1 MVTEIKLGIAG
12 LGTVAQGVL
21 ELIHRNGELMRQRS
35 SLSLRV
41 VRIASRRAKPEVNL
55 HGAVFSTELNDLLS
69 DPEVDLILELM
80 GGETVALDL
89 IRRGLAANKPVVTAN
104 KAVLAAHGN
113 ELMSGPGKQL
123 LRFEAAV
130 AGAIPIIQGMTGGL
144 AGNRLTSLFGII
156 NGTCNYIFGEM
167 EANGTAFDE
176 VLAEAQRLG
185 YAEAEPSFDI
195 DGIDSAHK
203 LTILLALGFTGMY
216 DLSSVYIEG
225 IRHVTVADIRF
236 AQELGFKIKHLGIIQ
251 NTDAGVEARVH
262 CALVPSSA
270 LLANVNGVMNAVQI
284 NSDGAGETLF
294 SGPGAGGEATA
305 SAVLS
310 DVIALGSKIATGGGV
325 TSPAD
330 HGDSVQTQKG
340 SPSLVPM
347 SDVSSANYLRIPTI
361 DEPGVFAQVTQALSE
376 FSISIDAAIQH
387 EASSDQSAVDIVL
400 LTDDVL
406 ESAMNAALERL
417 QGLKIVADDI
427 VRLRV
432 APAL

>member
-1 MVTEIKLGIAG
+1 MTEIKLGIAG

-21 ELIHRNGELMRQRS
+21 ELIRRNNALMRQRS
-35 SLSLRV
+35 GVSLRV
-41 VRIASRRAKPEVNL
+41 VRVASRRAKPEIDL
-55 HGAVFSTELNDLLS
+55 QGAHFSTDIEDLLT
-69 DPEVDLILELM
+69 DPNVDMILELI
-80 GGETVALDL
+80 GGDTTALDL

-104 KAVLAAHGN
+104 KAILAAHGN
-113 ELMSGPGKQL
+113 ELMAGRGRQL

-130 AGAIPIIQGMTGGL
+130 AGAIPIIQGLSGGL
-144 AGNRLTSLFGII
+144 AANRLGGLFGII

-185 YAEAEPSFDI
+185 YAEADPSFDI
-195 DGIDSAHK
+195 DGIDAAHK
-203 LTILLALGFTGMY
+203 LTILLALGFTGSF
-216 DLSSVYIEG
+216 DLSAVFVEG

-262 CALVPSSA
+262 CALVPGDA

-305 SAVLS
+305 SAVLA
-310 DVIALGSKIATGGGV
+310 DVLALGALMASGNGIGV
-325 TSPAD
+325 PSESDQSSERLSDQPAVV
-330 HGDSVQTQKG
+330 S
-340 SPSLVPM
+340 M
-347 SDVSSANYLRIPTI
+347 SNVSCANYLRIPTV
-361 DEPGVFAQVTQALSE
+361 DQPGVFAQVTQALSE

-387 EASSDQSAVDIVL
+387 EASSNQSAVDIVL
-400 LTDDVL
+400 LTDDVV
-406 ESAMNAALERL
+406 EGTMNAALERL
-417 QGLKIVADDI
+417 QRLDIVAADI

-432 APAL
+432 APTL

>member
-1 MVTEIKLGIAG
+1 MTEIKLGIAG

-21 ELIHRNGELMRQRS
+21 ELIRRNNALMRQRS
-35 SLSLRV
+35 GVSLRV
-41 VRIASRRAKPEVNL
+41 VRVASRRAKPEIDL
-55 HGAVFSTELNDLLS
+55 QGAHFSTDIEDLLT
-69 DPEVDLILELM
+69 DPNVDMILELI
-80 GGETVALDL
+80 GGDTTALDL

-104 KAVLAAHGN
+104 KAILAAHGN
-113 ELMSGPGKQL
+113 ELMAGRGRQL

-130 AGAIPIIQGMTGGL
+130 AGAIPIIQGLTGGL
-144 AGNRLTSLFGII
+144 AANRLGGLFGII

-185 YAEAEPSFDI
+185 YAEADPSFDI
-195 DGIDSAHK
+195 DGIDAAHK
-203 LTILLALGFTGMY
+203 LTILLALGFTGSF
-216 DLSSVYIEG
+216 DLSAVFVEG

-262 CALVPSSA
+262 CALVPGDA

-310 DVIALGSKIATGGGV
+310 DVLALGALMASGNGIGV
-325 TSPAD
+325 PSESDQSSERLSDQPAVV
-330 HGDSVQTQKG
+330 S
-340 SPSLVPM
+340 M
-347 SDVSSANYLRIPTI
+347 SNVSCANYLRIPTV
-361 DEPGVFAQVTQALSE
+361 DQPGVFAQVTQALSE

-387 EASSDQSAVDIVL
+387 EASSNQSAVDIVL
-400 LTDDVL
+400 LTDDVV
-406 ESAMNAALERL
+406 EGTMNAALERL
-417 QGLKIVADDI
+417 QRLDIVAADI

-432 APAL
+432 APTL

>member
-1 MVTEIKLGIAG
+1 V
-12 LGTVAQGVL
+12 
-21 ELIHRNGELMRQRS
+21 
-35 SLSLRV
+35 
-41 VRIASRRAKPEVNL
+41 ASRRAKPEIDL
-55 HGAVFSTELNDLLS
+55 QGAHFSTDIEDLLT
-69 DPEVDLILELM
+69 DPNVDMILELI
-80 GGETVALDL
+80 GGDTTALDL

-104 KAVLAAHGN
+104 KAILAAHGN
-113 ELMSGPGKQL
+113 ELMAGRGRQL

-130 AGAIPIIQGMTGGL
+130 AGAIPIIQGLSGGL
-144 AGNRLTSLFGII
+144 AANRLGGLFGII

-185 YAEAEPSFDI
+185 YAEADPSFDI
-195 DGIDSAHK
+195 DGIDAAHK
-203 LTILLALGFTGMY
+203 LTILLALGFTGSF
-216 DLSSVYIEG
+216 DLSAVFVEG

-262 CALVPSSA
+262 CALVPGDA

-310 DVIALGSKIATGGGV
+310 DVLALGALMASGNGIGV
-325 TSPAD
+325 PSESDQSSGRLSDQPAVV
-330 HGDSVQTQKG
+330 S
-340 SPSLVPM
+340 M
-347 SDVSSANYLRIPTI
+347 SNVSCANYLRIPTV
-361 DEPGVFAQVTQALSE
+361 DQPGVFAQVTQALSE

-387 EASSDQSAVDIVL
+387 EASSNQSAVDIVL
-400 LTDDVL
+400 LTDDVV
-406 ESAMNAALERL
+406 EGTMNAALERL
-417 QGLKIVADDI
+417 QRLDIVAADI

-432 APAL
+432 APTL

>member
-1 MVTEIKLGIAG
+1 LTEIKLGIAG

-21 ELIHRNGELMRQRS
+21 ELIRRNNALMRQRS
-35 SLSLRV
+35 GVSLRV
-41 VRIASRRAKPEVNL
+41 VRVASRRAKPEIDL
-55 HGAVFSTELNDLLS
+55 QGAHFSTDIEDLLT
-69 DPEVDLILELM
+69 DPNVDMILELI
-80 GGETVALDL
+80 GGDTTALDL

-104 KAVLAAHGN
+104 KAILAAHGN
-113 ELMSGPGKQL
+113 ELMAGRGRQL

-130 AGAIPIIQGMTGGL
+130 AGAIPIIQGLSGGL
-144 AGNRLTSLFGII
+144 AANRLGGLFGII

-185 YAEAEPSFDI
+185 YAEADPSFDI
-195 DGIDSAHK
+195 DGIDAAHK
-203 LTILLALGFTGMY
+203 LTILLALGFTGSF
-216 DLSSVYIEG
+216 DLSAVFVEG
-225 IRHVTVADIRF
+225 IGHVTVADIRF

-262 CALVPSSA
+262 CALVPGDA

-310 DVIALGSKIATGGGV
+310 DVLALGALMASGNGIGV
-325 TSPAD
+325 PSESDQSSGRLSDQPAVV
-330 HGDSVQTQKG
+330 S
-340 SPSLVPM
+340 M
-347 SDVSSANYLRIPTI
+347 SNVSCANYLRIPTV
-361 DEPGVFAQVTQALSE
+361 DQPGVFAQVTQALSE

-387 EASSDQSAVDIVL
+387 EASSNQSAVDIVL
-400 LTDDVL
+400 LTDDVV
-406 ESAMNAALERL
+406 EGTMNAALERL
-417 QGLKIVADDI
+417 QRLDIVAADI

-432 APAL
+432 APTL

>member
-1 MVTEIKLGIAG
+1 MTDIKLGIAG

-21 ELIHRNGELMRQRS
+21 ELIRRNNALMRQRS
-35 SLSLRV
+35 GVSLRV
-41 VRIASRRAKPEVNL
+41 VRVASRRAKSEIDL
-55 HGAVFSTELNDLLS
+55 QGAHFSTDIEDLIT
-69 DPEVDLILELM
+69 DPNVDMILELI
-80 GGETVALDL
+80 GGDTTALDL

-104 KAVLAAHGN
+104 KAILAAHGN
-113 ELMSGPGKQL
+113 ELMAGRGRQL

-130 AGAIPIIQGMTGGL
+130 AGAIPIIQGISVGL
-144 AGNRLTSLFGII
+144 AANRLGGLFGII

-185 YAEAEPSFDI
+185 YAEADPSFDI
-195 DGIDSAHK
+195 DGIDAAHK
-203 LTILLALGFTGMY
+203 LTILLALGFTGSF
-216 DLSSVYIEG
+216 DLSAVFVEG

-236 AQELGFKIKHLGIIQ
+236 ARELGFKIKHLGIIQ

-262 CALVPSSA
+262 CALVPGDA

-310 DVIALGSKIATGGGV
+310 DVLALGALMASGNGIGV
-325 TSPAD
+325 PSESDQSSEQLSDQPA
-330 HGDSVQTQKG
+330 V
-340 SPSLVPM
+340 
-347 SDVSSANYLRIPTI
+347 VSMINVSCANYLRIPTV
-361 DEPGVFAQVTQALSE
+361 DQPGVFAQVTQALSE

-387 EASSDQSAVDIVL
+387 EASSNQSAVDIVL
-400 LTDDVL
+400 LTDDVV
-406 ESAMNAALERL
+406 EETMNAALERL
-417 QGLKIVADDI
+417 QRLDIVAADI

-432 APAL
+432 APTL

>member
-1 MVTEIKLGIAG
+1 MTEIKLGIAG

-21 ELIHRNGELMRQRS
+21 ELIRRNNALMRQRS
-35 SLSLRV
+35 GVSLRV
-41 VRIASRRAKPEVNL
+41 VRVASRRAKPEIDL
-55 HGAVFSTELNDLLS
+55 QGAHFSTDIEDLLT
-69 DPEVDLILELM
+69 DPNVDMILELI
-80 GGETVALDL
+80 GGDTTALDL

-104 KAVLAAHGN
+104 KAILAAHGN
-113 ELMSGPGKQL
+113 ELMAGRGRQL

-130 AGAIPIIQGMTGGL
+130 AGAIPIIQGLSGGL
-144 AGNRLTSLFGII
+144 AANRLGGLFGII

-185 YAEAEPSFDI
+185 YAEADPSFDI
-195 DGIDSAHK
+195 DGIDAAHK
-203 LTILLALGFTGMY
+203 LTILLALGFTGSF
-216 DLSSVYIEG
+216 DLSAVFVEG

-262 CALVPSSA
+262 CALVPGDA

-310 DVIALGSKIATGGGV
+310 DVLALGALMASGNGIGV
-325 TSPAD
+325 PSESDQSSERLSDQPAVV
-330 HGDSVQTQKG
+330 S
-340 SPSLVPM
+340 M
-347 SDVSSANYLRIPTI
+347 SNVSCANYLRIPTV
-361 DEPGVFAQVTQALSE
+361 DQPGVFAQVTQALSE

-387 EASSDQSAVDIVL
+387 EASSNQSAVDIVL
-400 LTDDVL
+400 LTDDVV
-406 ESAMNAALERL
+406 EGTMNAALERL
-417 QGLKIVADDI
+417 QRLDIVAADI
-427 VRLRV
+427 VRLRI
-432 APAL
+432 APTL

>member
-1 MVTEIKLGIAG
+1 MTEIKLGIAG

-21 ELIHRNGELMRQRS
+21 ELIRRNNALMRQRS
-35 SLSLRV
+35 GVSLRV
-41 VRIASRRAKPEVNL
+41 VRVASRRAKQEIDL
-55 HGAVFSTELNDLLS
+55 QGAHFSTDIEDLLT
-69 DPEVDLILELM
+69 DPNVDMILELI
-80 GGETVALDL
+80 GGDTTALDL

-104 KAVLAAHGN
+104 KAILAAHGN
-113 ELMSGPGKQL
+113 ELMAGRGRQL

-130 AGAIPIIQGMTGGL
+130 AGAIPIIQGLSGGL
-144 AGNRLTSLFGII
+144 AANRLGGLFGII

-185 YAEAEPSFDI
+185 YAEADPSFDI
-195 DGIDSAHK
+195 DGIDAAHK
-203 LTILLALGFTGMY
+203 LTILLALGFTGSF
-216 DLSSVYIEG
+216 DLSAVFVEG

-262 CALVPSSA
+262 CALVPGDA

-310 DVIALGSKIATGGGV
+310 DVLALGALMASGNGIGV
-325 TSPAD
+325 PSESDQSSERLSDQPAVV
-330 HGDSVQTQKG
+330 S
-340 SPSLVPM
+340 M
-347 SDVSSANYLRIPTI
+347 SNVSCANYLRIPTV
-361 DEPGVFAQVTQALSE
+361 DQPGVFAQVTQALSE

-387 EASSDQSAVDIVL
+387 EASSNQSAVDIVL
-400 LTDDVL
+400 LTDDVV
-406 ESAMNAALERL
+406 EGTMNAALERL
-417 QGLKIVADDI
+417 QRLDIVAADI

-432 APAL
+432 APTL

>member
-1 MVTEIKLGIAG
+1 MTEIKLGIAG

-21 ELIHRNGELMRQRS
+21 ELIRRNNAIMRQRS
-35 SLSLRV
+35 GVSLRV
-41 VRIASRRAKPEVNL
+41 VRVASRRAKPEIDL
-55 HGAVFSTELNDLLS
+55 HGAHFSTNIEDLLT
-69 DPEVDLILELM
+69 DPNVDMILELI
-80 GGETVALDL
+80 GGDTTALDL

-104 KAVLAAHGN
+104 KAILAVHGN
-113 ELMSGPGKQL
+113 ELMAGRGRQL

-130 AGAIPIIQGMTGGL
+130 AGAIPIIQCLSGGL
-144 AGNRLTSLFGII
+144 AANRLGGLFGII

-185 YAEAEPSFDI
+185 YAEADPSFDI
-195 DGIDSAHK
+195 DGIDAAHK
-203 LTILLALGFTGMY
+203 LTILLALGFTGSF
-216 DLSSVYIEG
+216 DLSAVFVEG

-251 NTDAGVEARVH
+251 NTDAGAEARVH
-262 CALVPSSA
+262 CALVPGDA

-284 NSDGAGETLF
+284 NSDGAGEILF

-310 DVIALGSKIATGGGV
+310 DVLALGALMASSNGTGV
-325 TSPAD
+325 PSESDQSSEQISDQPAVV
-330 HGDSVQTQKG
+330 S
-340 SPSLVPM
+340 M
-347 SDVSSANYLRIPTI
+347 SNVSCANYLRIPTV
-361 DEPGVFAQVTQALSE
+361 DQPGVFAQVTQALSE

-387 EASSDQSAVDIVL
+387 EASSNQSTVDIVL
-400 LTDDVL
+400 LTDDVV
-406 ESAMNAALERL
+406 EGTMNAALERL
-417 QGLKIVADDI
+417 QRLDIVAADI

-432 APAL
+432 APTL

>member
-1 MVTEIKLGIAG
+1 MIEIKLGIAG

-21 ELIHRNGELMRQRS
+21 ELIRRNNALMRQRS
-35 SLSLRV
+35 GISLRV
-41 VRIASRRAKPEVNL
+41 VRVASRRAKPEIDL
-55 HGAVFSTELNDLLS
+55 QGAHFSTDIEDLLT
-69 DPEVDLILELM
+69 DPNVDMILELI
-80 GGETVALDL
+80 GGDTTALDL
-89 IRRGLAANKPVVTAN
+89 IRRSLAAKKPVVTAN
-104 KAVLAAHGN
+104 KAILAAHGN
-113 ELMSGPGKQL
+113 ELMAGRGRQL

-130 AGAIPIIQGMTGGL
+130 AGAIPIIQGLTGGL
-144 AGNRLTSLFGII
+144 AANRLEGLFGII

-185 YAEAEPSFDI
+185 YAEADPSFDI
-195 DGIDSAHK
+195 DGIDAAHK
-203 LTILLALGFTGMY
+203 LTILLALGFTGSY
-216 DLSSVYIEG
+216 DLSAVFVEG

-236 AQELGFKIKHLGIIQ
+236 ARELGFKIKHLGIIQ

-262 CALVPSSA
+262 CALVPGDA

-310 DVIALGSKIATGGGV
+310 DVLAQGALMASGNWIGV
-325 TSPAD
+325 LSESDQSSERLSDQPA
-330 HGDSVQTQKG
+330 
-340 SPSLVPM
+340 LVSM
-347 SDVSSANYLRIPTI
+347 SDVSCANYLRIPTV
-361 DEPGVFAQVTQALSE
+361 DQPGVFAQVTQTLSE

-387 EASSDQSAVDIVL
+387 EASSKQSAVDIVL
-400 LTDDVL
+400 LTNNAV
-406 ESAMNAALERL
+406 ESTMNAALEQLQRL
-417 QGLKIVADDI
+417 DIVAADI

-432 APAL
+432 APTL

>member
-1 MVTEIKLGIAG
+1 MAG
-12 LGTVAQGVL
+12 
-21 ELIHRNGELMRQRS
+21 
-35 SLSLRV
+35 
-41 VRIASRRAKPEVNL
+41 
-55 HGAVFSTELNDLLS
+55 
-69 DPEVDLILELM
+69 
-80 GGETVALDL
+80 
-89 IRRGLAANKPVVTAN
+89 RGR
-104 KAVLAAHGN
+104 
-113 ELMSGPGKQL
+113 QL

-130 AGAIPIIQGMTGGL
+130 AGAIPIIQGLSGGL
-144 AGNRLTSLFGII
+144 AANRLGGLFGII

-185 YAEAEPSFDI
+185 YAEADPSFDI
-195 DGIDSAHK
+195 DGIDAAHK
-203 LTILLALGFTGMY
+203 LTILLALGFTGSF
-216 DLSSVYIEG
+216 DLSAVFVEG

-262 CALVPSSA
+262 CALVPGDA

-310 DVIALGSKIATGGGV
+310 DVLALGALMASGNGIGV
-325 TSPAD
+325 PSESDQSSERLSDQPA
-330 HGDSVQTQKG
+330 
-340 SPSLVPM
+340 LVSM
-347 SDVSSANYLRIPTI
+347 SDVSCANYLRIPTV
-361 DEPGVFAQVTQALSE
+361 DQPGVFAQVTQALSE

-387 EASSDQSAVDIVL
+387 EASSNQSAVDIVL
-400 LTDDVL
+400 LTDDVV
-406 ESAMNAALERL
+406 EGTMNAALERL
-417 QGLKIVADDI
+417 QRLDIVAADI

-432 APAL
+432 APTL

>member
-1 MVTEIKLGIAG
+1 MTEIKLGIAG

-21 ELIHRNGELMRQRS
+21 ELIRRNNALMRQRRGV
-35 SLSLRV
+35 SLRV
-41 VRIASRRAKPEVNL
+41 VRVASRRAKPEIDL
-55 HGAVFSTELNDLLS
+55 QGAHFSTDIEDLLT
-69 DPEVDLILELM
+69 DPNVDMILELI
-80 GGETVALDL
+80 GGDTTALDL

-104 KAVLAAHGN
+104 KAILAAHGN
-113 ELMSGPGKQL
+113 ELMAGRGRQL

-130 AGAIPIIQGMTGGL
+130 AGAIPIIQGLSGGL
-144 AGNRLTSLFGII
+144 AANRLGGLFGII

-185 YAEAEPSFDI
+185 YAEADPSFDI
-195 DGIDSAHK
+195 DGIDAAHK
-203 LTILLALGFTGMY
+203 LTILLALGFTGSF
-216 DLSSVYIEG
+216 DLSAVFVEG

-262 CALVPSSA
+262 CALVPGDA

-310 DVIALGSKIATGGGV
+310 DVLALGALMASGNGIGV
-325 TSPAD
+325 PSESDQSSEPLSDQPA
-330 HGDSVQTQKG
+330 
-340 SPSLVPM
+340 LVSM
-347 SDVSSANYLRIPTI
+347 SDVSCANYLRIPTV
-361 DEPGVFAQVTQALSE
+361 DQPGVFAQVTQALSE

-387 EASSDQSAVDIVL
+387 EASSNQSAVDIVL
-400 LTDDVL
+400 LTDDVV
-406 ESAMNAALERL
+406 EGTMNAALERL
-417 QGLKIVADDI
+417 QRLDIVAADI

-432 APAL
+432 APTL

>member
-1 MVTEIKLGIAG
+1 MTEIKLGIAG

-21 ELIHRNGELMRQRS
+21 ELIRRNNALMRQRS
-35 SLSLRV
+35 GVSLRV
-41 VRIASRRAKPEVNL
+41 VRVASRRAKQEIDL
-55 HGAVFSTELNDLLS
+55 QGAHFSTDIEDLLT
-69 DPEVDLILELM
+69 DPNVDMILELI
-80 GGETVALDL
+80 GGDTTALDL

-104 KAVLAAHGN
+104 KAILAAHGN
-113 ELMSGPGKQL
+113 ELMAGRGRQL

-130 AGAIPIIQGMTGGL
+130 AGAIPIIQGLSGGL
-144 AGNRLTSLFGII
+144 AANRLGGLFGII

-185 YAEAEPSFDI
+185 YAEADPSFDI
-195 DGIDSAHK
+195 DGIDAAHK
-203 LTILLALGFTGMY
+203 LTILLALGFTGSF
-216 DLSSVYIEG
+216 DLSAVFVEG

-262 CALVPSSA
+262 CALVPGDA

-310 DVIALGSKIATGGGV
+310 DVLALGALMASGNGIGV
-325 TSPAD
+325 PSESDQSSERLSDQPA
-330 HGDSVQTQKG
+330 
-340 SPSLVPM
+340 LVSM
-347 SDVSSANYLRIPTI
+347 SNVSCANYLRIPTV
-361 DEPGVFAQVTQALSE
+361 DQPGVFAQVTQALSE

-387 EASSDQSAVDIVL
+387 EASSNQSAVDIVL
-400 LTDDVL
+400 LTDDVV
-406 ESAMNAALERL
+406 EGTMNAALERL
-417 QGLKIVADDI
+417 QRLDIVAADI

-432 APAL
+432 APTL

>member
-1 MVTEIKLGIAG
+1 MTEIKLGIAG

-21 ELIHRNGELMRQRS
+21 ELIRRNNALMRQRS
-35 SLSLRV
+35 GVSLRV
-41 VRIASRRAKPEVNL
+41 VRVASRRAKPEIDL
-55 HGAVFSTELNDLLS
+55 QGAHFSTDIEDLLT
-69 DPEVDLILELM
+69 DPNVDMILELI
-80 GGETVALDL
+80 GGDTTALDL

-104 KAVLAAHGN
+104 KAILAAHGN
-113 ELMSGPGKQL
+113 ELMAGRGRQL

-130 AGAIPIIQGMTGGL
+130 AGAIPIIQGLSGGL
-144 AGNRLTSLFGII
+144 AANRLGGLFGII

-185 YAEAEPSFDI
+185 YAEADPSFDI
-195 DGIDSAHK
+195 DGIDAAQK
-203 LTILLALGFTGMY
+203 LTILLALGFTGSF
-216 DLSSVYIEG
+216 DLSAVFVEG

-262 CALVPSSA
+262 CALVPGDA

-310 DVIALGSKIATGGGV
+310 DVLALGALMASGNGIGAP
-325 TSPAD
+325 SESDQSSERLSDQPAVV
-330 HGDSVQTQKG
+330 S
-340 SPSLVPM
+340 M
-347 SDVSSANYLRIPTI
+347 SNVSCANYLRIPTV
-361 DEPGVFAQVTQALSE
+361 DQPGVFAQVTQALSE

-387 EASSDQSAVDIVL
+387 EASSNQSAVDIVL
-400 LTDDVL
+400 LTDDVV
-406 ESAMNAALERL
+406 EGTMNAALERL
-417 QGLKIVADDI
+417 QRLDIVAADI

-432 APAL
+432 APTL

>member
-1 MVTEIKLGIAG
+1 MTEIKLGIAG

-21 ELIHRNGELMRQRS
+21 ELIRRNNALMRQRS
-35 SLSLRV
+35 GVSLRV
-41 VRIASRRAKPEVNL
+41 VRVASRRAKPEIDL
-55 HGAVFSTELNDLLS
+55 QGAHFSTDIEDLLT
-69 DPEVDLILELM
+69 DPNVDMILELI
-80 GGETVALDL
+80 GGDTTALDL

-104 KAVLAAHGN
+104 KAILAAHGN
-113 ELMSGPGKQL
+113 ELMAGRGRQL

-130 AGAIPIIQGMTGGL
+130 AGAIPIIQGLSGGL
-144 AGNRLTSLFGII
+144 AANRLGGLFGII

-185 YAEAEPSFDI
+185 YAEADPSFDI
-195 DGIDSAHK
+195 DGIDAAHK
-203 LTILLALGFTGMY
+203 LTILLALGFTGSF
-216 DLSSVYIEG
+216 DLSAVFVEG

-262 CALVPSSA
+262 CALVPGDA

-310 DVIALGSKIATGGGV
+310 DVLALGALMASGNGIGAP
-325 TSPAD
+325 SESDQSSEPLSDQPAVV
-330 HGDSVQTQKG
+330 S
-340 SPSLVPM
+340 M
-347 SDVSSANYLRIPTI
+347 SDVSCANYLRIPTV
-361 DEPGVFAQVTQALSE
+361 DQPGVFAQVTQALSE

-387 EASSDQSAVDIVL
+387 EASSNQSAVDIVL
-400 LTDDVL
+400 LTDDVV
-406 ESAMNAALERL
+406 EGTMNAALERL
-417 QGLKIVADDI
+417 QRLDIVAADI

-432 APAL
+432 APTL

>member
-1 MVTEIKLGIAG
+1 LTEIKLGIAG

-21 ELIHRNGELMRQRS
+21 ELIRRNNALMRQRS
-35 SLSLRV
+35 GVSLRV
-41 VRIASRRAKPEVNL
+41 VRVASRRAKPEIDL
-55 HGAVFSTELNDLLS
+55 QGAHFSTDIEDLLT
-69 DPEVDLILELM
+69 DPNVDMILELI
-80 GGETVALDL
+80 GGDTTALDL

-104 KAVLAAHGN
+104 KAILAAHGN
-113 ELMSGPGKQL
+113 ELMAGRGRQL

-130 AGAIPIIQGMTGGL
+130 AGAIPIIQGLSGGL
-144 AGNRLTSLFGII
+144 AANRLGGLFGII

-185 YAEAEPSFDI
+185 YAEADPSFDI
-195 DGIDSAHK
+195 DGIDAAHK
-203 LTILLALGFTGMY
+203 LTILLALGFTGSF
-216 DLSSVYIEG
+216 DLSAVFVEG

-262 CALVPSSA
+262 CALVPGDA

-310 DVIALGSKIATGGGV
+310 DVLALGALMASGNGIGV
-325 TSPAD
+325 PSESDQSSERLSDQPA
-330 HGDSVQTQKG
+330 
-340 SPSLVPM
+340 LVSM
-347 SDVSSANYLRIPTI
+347 SDVSCANYLRIPTV
-361 DEPGVFAQVTQALSE
+361 DQPGVFAQVTQALSE

-387 EASSDQSAVDIVL
+387 EASSNQSAVDIVL
-400 LTDDVL
+400 LTDDVV
-406 ESAMNAALERL
+406 EGTMNAALERL
-417 QGLKIVADDI
+417 QRLDIVAADI

-432 APAL
+432 APTL

>member
-1 MVTEIKLGIAG
+1 MTEIKLGIAG

-21 ELIHRNGELMRQRS
+21 ELIRRNNALMRQRS
-35 SLSLRV
+35 GVSLRV
-41 VRIASRRAKPEVNL
+41 VRVASRRAKPEIDL
-55 HGAVFSTELNDLLS
+55 QGAHFSTDIEDLLT
-69 DPEVDLILELM
+69 DPNVDMILELI
-80 GGETVALDL
+80 GGDTTALDL

-104 KAVLAAHGN
+104 KAILATHGN
-113 ELMSGPGKQL
+113 ELMANRGRQL

-130 AGAIPIIQGMTGGL
+130 AGAIPIIQGLSGGL
-144 AGNRLTSLFGII
+144 AANRLGGLFGII

-185 YAEAEPSFDI
+185 YAEADPSFDI
-195 DGIDSAHK
+195 DGIDAAHK
-203 LTILLALGFTGMY
+203 LTILLALGFTGSF
-216 DLSSVYIEG
+216 DLSAVFVEG

-262 CALVPSSA
+262 CALVPGDA

-310 DVIALGSKIATGGGV
+310 DVLALGALMASGNGIGV
-325 TSPAD
+325 PSESDQSSERLSDQPA
-330 HGDSVQTQKG
+330 
-340 SPSLVPM
+340 LVSM
-347 SDVSSANYLRIPTI
+347 SNVSCANYLRIPTV
-361 DEPGVFAQVTQALSE
+361 DQPGVFAQVTQALSE

-387 EASSDQSAVDIVL
+387 EASSNQSAVDIVL
-400 LTDDVL
+400 LTDDVV
-406 ESAMNAALERL
+406 EGTMNAALERL
-417 QGLKIVADDI
+417 QRLDIVAADI

-432 APAL
+432 APTL

>member
-1 MVTEIKLGIAG
+1 MTEIKLGIAG

-21 ELIHRNGELMRQRS
+21 ELIRRNNALMRQRS
-35 SLSLRV
+35 GVSLRV
-41 VRIASRRAKPEVNL
+41 VRVASRRAKPEIDL
-55 HGAVFSTELNDLLS
+55 QGAHFSTDIEDLLT
-69 DPEVDLILELM
+69 DPNVDMILELI
-80 GGETVALDL
+80 GGDTTALDL

-104 KAVLAAHGN
+104 KAILAAHGN
-113 ELMSGPGKQL
+113 ELMAGRGRQL

-130 AGAIPIIQGMTGGL
+130 AGAIPIIQGLSGGL
-144 AGNRLTSLFGII
+144 AANRLGGLFGII

-185 YAEAEPSFDI
+185 YAEADPSFDI
-195 DGIDSAHK
+195 DGIDAAHK
-203 LTILLALGFTGMY
+203 LTILLALGFTGSF
-216 DLSSVYIEG
+216 DLSAVFVEG

-262 CALVPSSA
+262 CALVPGDA

-310 DVIALGSKIATGGGV
+310 DVLALGALMASGNGIGV
-325 TSPAD
+325 
-330 HGDSVQTQKG
+330 
-340 SPSLVPM
+340 PSESDQSSERLNDQPTLVSM
-347 SDVSSANYLRIPTI
+347 SDVSCANYLRIPTV
-361 DEPGVFAQVTQALSE
+361 DQPGVFAQVTQALSE

-387 EASSDQSAVDIVL
+387 EASSNQSAVDIVL
-400 LTDDVL
+400 LTDDVV
-406 ESAMNAALERL
+406 EGTMNAALERL
-417 QGLKIVADDI
+417 QRLDIVAADI

-432 APAL
+432 APTL

>member
-1 MVTEIKLGIAG
+1 LTEIKLGIAG

-21 ELIHRNGELMRQRS
+21 ELIRRNNALMRQRS
-35 SLSLRV
+35 GVSLRV
-41 VRIASRRAKPEVNL
+41 VRVASRRAKPEIDL
-55 HGAVFSTELNDLLS
+55 QGAHFSTDIEDLLT
-69 DPEVDLILELM
+69 DPNVDMILELI
-80 GGETVALDL
+80 GGDTTALDL

-104 KAVLAAHGN
+104 KAILAAHGN
-113 ELMSGPGKQL
+113 ELMAGRGRQL

-130 AGAIPIIQGMTGGL
+130 AGAIPIIQGLSGGL
-144 AGNRLTSLFGII
+144 AANRLGGLFGII

-185 YAEAEPSFDI
+185 YAEADPSFDI
-195 DGIDSAHK
+195 DGIDAAHK
-203 LTILLALGFTGMY
+203 LTILLALGFTGSF
-216 DLSSVYIEG
+216 DLSAVFVEG

-262 CALVPSSA
+262 CALVPGDA
-270 LLANVNGVMNAVQI
+270 LLANVTGVMNAVQI

-310 DVIALGSKIATGGGV
+310 DVLALGALMASGNGIGV
-325 TSPAD
+325 PSESDQSSGRLSDQPAVV
-330 HGDSVQTQKG
+330 S
-340 SPSLVPM
+340 M
-347 SDVSSANYLRIPTI
+347 SNVSCANYLRIPTV
-361 DEPGVFAQVTQALSE
+361 DQPGVFAQVTQALSE

-387 EASSDQSAVDIVL
+387 EASSNQSAVDIVL
-400 LTDDVL
+400 LTDDVV
-406 ESAMNAALERL
+406 EGTMNAALERL
-417 QGLKIVADDI
+417 QRLDIVAADI

-432 APAL
+432 APTL

>member
-1 MVTEIKLGIAG
+1 MTEIKLGIAG

-21 ELIHRNGELMRQRS
+21 ELIRRNNALMRQRS
-35 SLSLRV
+35 GVSLRV
-41 VRIASRRAKPEVNL
+41 VRVASRRAKPEIDL
-55 HGAVFSTELNDLLS
+55 QGAHFSTDIEDLLT
-69 DPEVDLILELM
+69 DPNVDMILELI
-80 GGETVALDL
+80 GGDTTALDL

-104 KAVLAAHGN
+104 KAILAAHGN
-113 ELMSGPGKQL
+113 ELMAGRGRQL

-130 AGAIPIIQGMTGGL
+130 AGAIPIIQGLSGGL
-144 AGNRLTSLFGII
+144 AANRLGGLFGII

-185 YAEAEPSFDI
+185 YAEADPSFDI
-195 DGIDSAHK
+195 DGIDAAHK
-203 LTILLALGFTGMY
+203 LTILLALGFTGSF
-216 DLSSVYIEG
+216 DLSAVFVEG

-262 CALVPSSA
+262 CALVPGDA

-310 DVIALGSKIATGGGV
+310 DVLALGALMASGNGIGV
-325 TSPAD
+325 PSESDQSSERLSDQPAVV
-330 HGDSVQTQKG
+330 S
-340 SPSLVPM
+340 M
-347 SDVSSANYLRIPTI
+347 SNVSCANYLRIPTV
-361 DEPGVFAQVTQALSE
+361 DQPGVFAQVTQALSE

-387 EASSDQSAVDIVL
+387 EASSNQSAVDIVL
-400 LTDDVL
+400 LTDDVV
-406 ESAMNAALERL
+406 EGTMNAALERL
-417 QGLKIVADDI
+417 QRLDIVAADI

-432 APAL
+432 APTL

>member
-1 MVTEIKLGIAG
+1 MTEIKLGIAG

-21 ELIHRNGELMRQRS
+21 ELIRRNNALMRQRS
-35 SLSLRV
+35 GVSLRV
-41 VRIASRRAKPEVNL
+41 VRVASRRAKPEIDL
-55 HGAVFSTELNDLLS
+55 QGAHFSTDIEDLLT
-69 DPEVDLILELM
+69 DPNVDMILELI
-80 GGETVALDL
+80 GGDTTALDL

-104 KAVLAAHGN
+104 KAILAAHGN
-113 ELMSGPGKQL
+113 ELMAGRGRQL

-130 AGAIPIIQGMTGGL
+130 AGAIPIIQGLSGGL
-144 AGNRLTSLFGII
+144 AANRLGGLFGII

-185 YAEAEPSFDI
+185 YAEADPSFDI
-195 DGIDSAHK
+195 DGIDAAHK
-203 LTILLALGFTGMY
+203 LTILLALGFTGSF
-216 DLSSVYIEG
+216 DLSAVFVEG

-262 CALVPSSA
+262 CALVPGDA

-310 DVIALGSKIATGGGV
+310 DVLALGALMASGNGIGV
-325 TSPAD
+325 
-330 HGDSVQTQKG
+330 
-340 SPSLVPM
+340 PSESDQSSERLNDQPTLVSM
-347 SDVSSANYLRIPTI
+347 SDVSCANYLRIPTV
-361 DEPGVFAQVTQALSE
+361 DQPGVFAQVTQALSE

-387 EASSDQSAVDIVL
+387 EASSNQSAVDIVL
-400 LTDDVL
+400 LTDDVV
-406 ESAMNAALERL
+406 EGTMNAALERL
-417 QGLKIVADDI
+417 HRLDIVAADI

-432 APAL
+432 APTL

>member
-1 MVTEIKLGIAG
+1 MTEIRLGIAG

-21 ELIHRNGELMRQRS
+21 ELIRRNNALMQQRS
-35 SLSLRV
+35 GVSLRV
-41 VRIASRRAKPEVNL
+41 VRVASRRAKPEVDL
-55 HGAVFSTELNDLLS
+55 QGAQFSTEIDDLLT
-69 DPEVDLILELM
+69 DPNVDMILELI
-80 GGETVALDL
+80 GGDTVALEL
-89 IRRGLAANKPVVTAN
+89 IRRALAANKPVVTAN

-113 ELMSGPGKQL
+113 ELMSGHGQQL

-130 AGAIPIIQGMTGGL
+130 AGAIPIIQGMSGGL
-144 AGNRLTSLFGII
+144 AANRLASLFGII

-167 EANGTAFDE
+167 EANGSAFDE

-195 DGIDSAHK
+195 DGIDAAHK
-203 LTILLALGFTGMY
+203 LTILLALGFTGAF
-216 DLSSVYIEG
+216 DLSSVFIEG

-236 AQELGFKIKHLGIIQ
+236 AAELGYKIKHLGIIQ

-262 CALVPSSA
+262 CALVPSNA

-310 DVIALGSKIATGGGV
+310 DVLALGKQMSSGNGIGV
-325 TSPAD
+325 LPESDANND
-330 HGDSVQTQKG
+330 Q
-340 SPSLVPM
+340 PSRLPVLVSM
-347 SDVSSANYLRIPTI
+347 DDVASANYLRIPTV
-361 DEPGVFAQVTQALSE
+361 DQPGVFAKVTQALSE
-376 FSISIDAAIQH
+376 FAISIDAAIQH
-387 EASSDQSAVDIVL
+387 EASSDQAAVNIVL
-400 LTDDVL
+400 RTNEVV
-406 ESAMNAALERL
+406 EATMNAALERL
-417 QGLKIVADDI
+417 QSLDIVVADI

-432 APAL
+432 APTL

>member
-1 MVTEIKLGIAG
+1 MTEIKLGIAG

-21 ELIHRNGELMRQRS
+21 ELIRRNNALMRQRS
-35 SLSLRV
+35 GVSLRV
-41 VRIASRRAKPEVNL
+41 VRVASRRAKPEIDL
-55 HGAVFSTELNDLLS
+55 QGAHFSTDIEDLLT
-69 DPEVDLILELM
+69 DPNVDMILELI
-80 GGETVALDL
+80 GGDTTALDL
-89 IRRGLAANKPVVTAN
+89 IRRGLAADKPVVTAN
-104 KAVLAAHGN
+104 KAILAAHGN
-113 ELMSGPGKQL
+113 ELMAGRGRQL

-130 AGAIPIIQGMTGGL
+130 AGAIPIIQGLSGGL
-144 AGNRLTSLFGII
+144 AANRLGGLFGII

-185 YAEAEPSFDI
+185 YAEADPSFDI
-195 DGIDSAHK
+195 DGIDAAHK
-203 LTILLALGFTGMY
+203 LTILLALGFTGSF
-216 DLSSVYIEG
+216 DLSAVFVEG

-262 CALVPSSA
+262 CALVPGDA

-310 DVIALGSKIATGGGV
+310 DVLALGALMASGNGIGV
-325 TSPAD
+325 PSESDQSSERLSDQPAVV
-330 HGDSVQTQKG
+330 S
-340 SPSLVPM
+340 M
-347 SDVSSANYLRIPTI
+347 SNVSCANYLRIPTV
-361 DEPGVFAQVTQALSE
+361 DQPGVFAQVTQALSE

-387 EASSDQSAVDIVL
+387 EASSNQSAVDIVL
-400 LTDDVL
+400 LTDDVV
-406 ESAMNAALERL
+406 EGTMNAALERL
-417 QGLKIVADDI
+417 QRLDNVAADI

-432 APAL
+432 APTL

>member
-1 MVTEIKLGIAG
+1 MTEIKLGIAG

-21 ELIHRNGELMRQRS
+21 ELIRRNNALMRQRS
-35 SLSLRV
+35 GVSLRV
-41 VRIASRRAKPEVNL
+41 VRVASRRAKPEIDL
-55 HGAVFSTELNDLLS
+55 QGAHFSTDIEDLLT
-69 DPEVDLILELM
+69 DPNVDMILELI
-80 GGETVALDL
+80 GGDTTALDL

-104 KAVLAAHGN
+104 KAILAAHGN
-113 ELMSGPGKQL
+113 ELMAGRGRQL

-130 AGAIPIIQGMTGGL
+130 AGAIPIIQGLSGGL
-144 AGNRLTSLFGII
+144 AANRLGGLFGII

-185 YAEAEPSFDI
+185 YAEADPSFDI
-195 DGIDSAHK
+195 DGIDAAHK
-203 LTILLALGFTGMY
+203 LTILLALGFTGSF
-216 DLSSVYIEG
+216 DLSAVFVEG

-262 CALVPSSA
+262 CALVPGDA

-284 NSDGAGETLF
+284 NSDGAGEILF

-310 DVIALGSKIATGGGV
+310 DVLALGALMASGNGIGV
-325 TSPAD
+325 PSESDQSSEQISDQPAVV
-330 HGDSVQTQKG
+330 S
-340 SPSLVPM
+340 M
-347 SDVSSANYLRIPTI
+347 SNVSCANYLRIPTV
-361 DEPGVFAQVTQALSE
+361 DQPGVFAQVTQALSE

-387 EASSDQSAVDIVL
+387 EASSNQSAVDIVL
-400 LTDDVL
+400 LTDDVV
-406 ESAMNAALERL
+406 EGTMNAALERL
-417 QGLKIVADDI
+417 QRLDIVVADI

-432 APAL
+432 APTL

>member
-1 MVTEIKLGIAG
+1 MTEIKLGIAG

-21 ELIHRNGELMRQRS
+21 ELIRRNNALMRQRS
-35 SLSLRV
+35 GVSLRV
-41 VRIASRRAKPEVNL
+41 VRVASRRAKPEIDL
-55 HGAVFSTELNDLLS
+55 QGAHFSTDIEDLLT
-69 DPEVDLILELM
+69 DPNVDMILELI
-80 GGETVALDL
+80 GGDTTALDL

-104 KAVLAAHGN
+104 KAILAAHGN
-113 ELMSGPGKQL
+113 ELMAGRGRQL

-130 AGAIPIIQGMTGGL
+130 AGAIPIIQGLSGGL
-144 AGNRLTSLFGII
+144 AANRLGGLFGII

-185 YAEAEPSFDI
+185 YAEADPSFDI
-195 DGIDSAHK
+195 DGIDAAHK
-203 LTILLALGFTGMY
+203 LTILLALGFTGSF
-216 DLSSVYIEG
+216 DLSAVFVEG

-262 CALVPSSA
+262 CALVPGDA

-310 DVIALGSKIATGGGV
+310 DVLALGALMASGNGIGV
-325 TSPAD
+325 PSESDQSSERLSDQPA
-330 HGDSVQTQKG
+330 
-340 SPSLVPM
+340 LVSM
-347 SDVSSANYLRIPTI
+347 SNVSCANYLRIPTV
-361 DEPGVFAQVTQALSE
+361 DQPGVFAQVTQALSE

-387 EASSDQSAVDIVL
+387 EASSNQSAVDIVL
-400 LTDDVL
+400 LTDDVV
-406 ESAMNAALERL
+406 EGTMNAALERL
-417 QGLKIVADDI
+417 QRLDIVAADI
-427 VRLRV
+427 VLLRV
-432 APAL
+432 APTL